1 MVFVK
6 KVLYK
11 TDREE
16 VEQSWRKLDNEGLRD
31 LYSAKYYLDD
41 LMKDER
47 ACHVVR
53 TEKPEVHTKFGGK
66 PGGKTIWKTNA

>member
-1 MVFVK
+1 VGIPTGAVFLMVFVK

-31 LYSAKYYLDD
+31 LYSAKYY
-41 LMKDER
+41 
-47 ACHVVR
+47 
-53 TEKPEVHTKFGGK
+53 
-66 PGGKTIWKTNA
+66 